1 MQSSA
6 VTGAIPTGRA
16 ESTGSAGEE
25 QTKNAAVLSSDFET
39 FLKMLTTQMQNQ
51 DPLNP
56 VDSTDYATQLATFS
70 SVEQQVLTNDLLGDL
85 AQAMTGGTLQQLG
98 SWIGRDV
105 LADAAVRFDGAPL
118 VMRPEFEPGADAA
131 RLVVRDAA
139 GSVVQRLS
147 LDPSQPVVAWQGVSG
162 SGTPMASGIYSFEV
176 ESLSGDTTVARQ
188 PAQVYNPVIEVR
200 REGEATLLTLSDGSE
215 IDAKA
220 VTALR

>member
-1 MQSSA
+1 MQSST
-6 VTGAIPTGRA
+6 VTGAIPTGRI
-16 ESTGSAGEE
+16 ESTGPAGDE

-56 VDSTDYATQLATFS
+56 VDSTDYATQLATLS
-70 SVEQQVLTNDLLGDL
+70 SVEQQVLTSDLLGDF

-118 VMRPEFEPGADAA
+118 VMRPAFEPGADTA

-139 GSVVQRLS
+139 GAVVQRLS
-147 LDPSQPVVAWQGVSG
+147 LDPSQPVVAWQGIG
-162 SGTPMASGIYSFEV
+162 DGGTPMASGIYSFEV
-176 ESLSGDTTVARQ
+176 ESVSGGTTVARQ

>member
-1 MQSSA
+1 MESSA
-6 VTGAIPTGRA
+6 VTGAIPAGRA
-16 ESTGSAGEE
+16 GPDGAAREE

-39 FLKMLTTQMQNQ
+39 FLKMLTAQMKNQ

-70 SVEQQVLTNDLLGDL
+70 SVEQQVLTNDLLADL

-105 LADAAVRFDGAPL
+105 LAEDAVRFDGTPL
-118 VMRPEFEPGADAA
+118 VLRPDIAPGADAA

-139 GSVVQRLS
+139 GAVVQRLS
-147 LDPSQPVVAWQGVSG
+147 LDPTEPLVAWRGLDDG
-162 SGTPMASGIYSFEV
+162 GAPIASGIYSFEV
-176 ESLSGDTTVARQ
+176 ESLSGGTIVAQQ
-188 PAQVYNPVIEVR
+188 PAKVYNPVIEVR
-200 REGEATLLTLSDGSE
+200 REGDATLLTLSGGSE
-215 IDAKA
+215 IDASS

>member
-1 MQSSA
+1 MTDAITSA
-6 VTGAIPTGRA
+6 AAAQQVSNTGANVA
-16 ESTGSAGEE
+16 ASAQAG
-25 QTKNAAVLSSDFET
+25 AILSSDFQT
-39 FLKMLTTQMQNQ
+39 FLNMMATQLTNQ
-51 DPLNP
+51 DPLDP
-56 VDSTDYATQLATFS
+56 VDADDFAVQLATFS
-70 SVEQQVLTNDLLGDL
+70 GVEQQVLTNDLLADL

-147 LDPSQPVVAWQGVSG
+147 LDPSQPVVAWQGIRDG
-162 SGTPMASGIYSFEV
+162 GTPLASGLYSFEV
-176 ESLSGDTTVARQ
+176 ESLAGGTTVARQ
-188 PAQVYNPVIEVR
+188 AAQVYNPVIEVR
-200 REGEATLLTLSDGSE
+200 REGAATLLTLSDGSE
-215 IDAKA
+215 IDAKT